1 MGVEKFCPNSK
12 FPDKRMYGLTRLDC
26 TCINQKTPLPLFVFT
41 TPLTSSVDTAEQSRE
56 QLDTPGPNHGVI
68 DGARLLPTLDHA
80 LAQHGTTEHIEQL
93 QNSQDPIA
101 QHEIGQELVAVR
113 AAVIKKNHQVEHEL
127 IGRVIAHRGDRIA
140 DLLDEFD
147 ARQVA
152 VIAVKY
158 VEFVRVFLNGSGEF
172 AHEPV

>member
-1 MGVEKFCPNSK
+1 M
-12 FPDKRMYGLTRLDC
+12 
-26 TCINQKTPLPLFVFT
+26 FVFT

-127 IGRVIAHRGDRIA
+127 IGRVIAQRGDRIA